1 MSYSYLS
8 AIDMGTN
15 SFRLVVARIKEDGTF
30 KIIAKE
36 KELIRLAS
44 HKGKGLSIITD
55 EEIKTAIKALKK
67 FKKISGFYNA
77 PVRAVATSAVREA
90 KNRHEFIE
98 QVKEKTGIEVEVIEG
113 HHEAKLIFM
122 GVQSAVSVKNKRA
135 VCFDIGGGST
145 EFIFAE
151 NNSPVY
157 AESIK
162 IGAVRLTKRFFPD
175 FTVDKKSIEKCE
187 QYVEEHIRLNK
198 NINTNEKYDI
208 AIGSSGTILA
218 TASLIY
224 FMKNKKQKKT
234 INGLRFSRQKL
245 LEATDYVLSKKTLK
259 ERLKIKGLEK
269 KRADIIPA
277 GLIILRKIFQLY
289 DIECMTVSEY
299 ALRSGIIIEMLKR
312 QASYNG

>member
-15 SFRLVVARIKEDGTF
+15 SFRLIVARVDENGTF
-30 KIIAKE
+30 KIINKE

-44 HKGKGLSIITD
+44 HKGKGLREITGD
-55 EEIKTAIKALKK
+55 EINVAIKALKK
-67 FKKISGFYNA
+67 FKKISTFYDA

-98 QVKEKTGIEVEVIEG
+98 RVKEKTGIEVEVIDG

-122 GVQSAVSVKNKRA
+122 GVQYALPIKDKRA

-145 EFIFAE
+145 EFIYAE
-151 NNSPVY
+151 KGSPVY

-162 IGAVRLTKRFFPD
+162 VGAVRLTKRFFPD
-175 FTVDKKSIEKCE
+175 FIIDKKSIEMCDA
-187 QYVEEHIRLNK
+187 YVEEHIRINK
-198 NINTNEKYDI
+198 NINTSEKFDI
-208 AIGSSGTILA
+208 AVGSSGTILA
-218 TASLIY
+218 AASMIY
-224 FMKNKKQKKT
+224 YMKNRKEKRVL
-234 INGLRFSRQKL
+234 NGLSFTREKF
-245 LEATDYVLSKKTLK
+245 LEAADCVLSKKTLE

-269 KRADIIPA
+269 KRADIMPA

-289 DIECMTVSEY
+289 NIRQMTVSEN
-299 ALRSGIIIEMLKR
+299 ALRSGLIIEMLKR
-312 QASYNG
+312 RARTR

>member
-1 MSYSYLS
+1 MSYRYLA

-15 SFRLVVARIKEDGTF
+15 SFRLVVARVKEDNTF

-44 HKGKGLSIITD
+44 HEGKGLSLITD
-55 EEIKTAIKALKK
+55 HEIKVAIKALKK
-67 FKKISGFYNA
+67 FKGIADFYNA

-90 KNRHEFIE
+90 KNRDSFIE
-98 QVKEKTGIEVEVIEG
+98 IVKEKTGIEVEVIEG
-113 HHEAKLIFM
+113 HHEAKLIFL
-122 GVQSAVSVKNKRA
+122 GVRDAVPLKNKRA

-151 NNSPVY
+151 NNRPEY

-175 FTVDKKSIEKCE
+175 FLIDNYSVKKCE
-187 QYVEEHIRLNK
+187 EYVEEHIRLNK
-198 NINTNEKYDI
+198 NIDTSKKFDI

-224 FMKNKKQKKT
+224 FMKNKKQKKN
-234 INGLRFSRQKL
+234 INGMEFSREKL
-245 LEATDYVLSKKTLK
+245 FEASDYVLSKRALD

-277 GLIILRKIFQLY
+277 GLIILKKIFQLY
-289 DIECMTVSEY
+289 NIQHMTVSES
-299 ALRSGIIIEMLKR
+299 ALRSGIIIEMLKKGTK
-312 QASYNG
+312 N